1 MFPSQRDAQTH
12 ANASRLARLA
22 RDQRQA
28 PRAAE
33 ARQHALEAVG
43 LPAPGVAAI
52 AAR

>member
-12 ANASRLARLA
+12 ANASARLA
-22 RDQRQA
+22 REQRQA

-33 ARQHALEAVG
+33 ALQHALEAVG
-43 LPAPGVAAI
+43 LPDPGVAAI